1 MAVLLTCA
9 VVASMAGLIVPPV
22 LRIMTLD
29 PKARME
35 LKSVGAAFAPE

>member
-1 MAVLLTCA
+1 MAVLLVCA
-9 VVASMAGLIVPPV
+9 VVVSMAGLIVPPA

-29 PKARME
+29 RRARME